1 MFPELRY
8 KADRRTIAFVLI
20 YFVATA
26 LAWVYF
32 PDEWYLRVPI
42 VMFLSV
48 WSFFCTVITHNTIHH
63 PIFRSRGWNKVFQVM
78 LSFSYG
84 HSVSAFVP
92 GHNFSH
98 HNHTQTEKDQ
108 MRTDKMRF
116 KWNFLNQLLFFFVM
130 APSILRDEQV
140 FANMMRKERPNWY
153 RQYMIEMVIVM
164 GVKIGLLLYDWPKA
178 ILLLFLPHFYAA
190 WGIVGTNY
198 WQHDGCD
205 ETHRY
210 NHSRNFTGKVLNF
223 FAFNNGYHGMHHD
236 KPGLHWSLLPE
247 YHEKEIA
254 PYIHPSLNRESLL
267 GYLWEAHVYPGKRV
281 DYLGNPIVLK
291 PKKKDVDWMEDVDL
305 ERKKLQ
311 LGVEG

>member
-63 PIFRSRGWNKVFQVM
+63 PIFRSRGWNRVFQVM

-164 GVKIGLLLYDWPKA
+164 GVKIGLLIYDWPKA

-291 PKKKDVDWMEDVDL
+291 PKQKDADWMEDVDL

>member
-1 MFPELRY
+1 MFPQLRY

-32 PDEWYLRVPI
+32 PEEWYLRVPI

-63 PIFRSRGWNKVFQVM
+63 PIFRSKGWNKVFQVM

-130 APSILRDEQV
+130 APSILKDEQT

-153 RQYMIEMVIVM
+153 RQYMLELVIVM
-164 GVKIGLLLYDWPKA
+164 GVKIALLIYDWPKG

-205 ETHRY
+205 ESHRY
-210 NHSRNFTGKVLNF
+210 NHSRSFTGKLLNY

-254 PYIHPSLNRESLL
+254 PYIHPNLARESL
-267 GYLWEAHVYPGKRV
+267 GAYLWETHVYPGKRV
-281 DYLGNPIVLK
+281 DYLGNPVVLK
-291 PKKKDVDWMEDVDL
+291 PKQKDANWMDDVDL
-305 ERKKLQ
+305 DRKKLQ